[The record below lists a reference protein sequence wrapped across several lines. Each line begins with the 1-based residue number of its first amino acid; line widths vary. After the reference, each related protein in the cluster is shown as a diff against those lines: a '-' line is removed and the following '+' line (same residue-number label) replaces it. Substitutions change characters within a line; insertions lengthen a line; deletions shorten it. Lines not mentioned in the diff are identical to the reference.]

1 MNSQVGAYDSRLI
14 YILMFLVSFFWGLA
28 WPVGRILA
36 TDLLDYPYSV
46 MFFRYLFAIP
56 VLFGWLWFKEGNV
69 VPMKRDYSYLLL
81 LAFTSVF
88 LYQFGYMFG
97 MQKTAAS
104 DASLII
110 GFNPVSVSILSV
122 LILSHSLTRNGMIGI
137 FLSFSGVVLIFLASP
152 NVDIDFSDRL
162 IGNAYIMFGAF
173 AYAIYVVAMRRYV
186 LLIREDPLSSLATI
200 SWVSLIG
207 CFMFVPFV
215 INEAPWERVWDIQE
229 WILIAYLGVLSTAL
243 CYVFFAMGV
252 ETIGANKAASFINVV
267 PIFGILSSW
276 IWIGEELGIVQ
287 LVSFILIYFGVKLVN
302 QQPPEVIKNR
312 PEVPNQDD

>member
-1 MNSQVGAYDSRLI
+1 MDSEKPAYNSRFI
-14 YILMFLVSFFWGLA
+14 YILMFLVAFFWGLA

-69 VPMKRDYSYLLL
+69 VPMKRDYSYLIL

-88 LYQFGYMFG
+88 VYQFGYMFG

-110 GFNPVSVSILSV
+110 GFNPVSVSLLSF
-122 LILSHSLTRNGMIGI
+122 LILSHNITREGILGI
-137 FLSFSGVVLIFLASP
+137 FLSFTGVILIFLASP
-152 NVDIDFSDRL
+152 NVNINFSDRL

-186 LLIREDPLSSLATI
+186 LVVKENPLSSLATI
-200 SWVSLIG
+200 SWASLIG

-215 INEAPWERVWDIQE
+215 LEESPWNRLWSNSE
-229 WILIAYLGVLSTAL
+229 WFLIAYLGILSTAL

-276 IWIGEELGIVQ
+276 LWIDEELGLVQ
-287 LVSFILIYFGVKLVN
+287 IVSFVLIYYGVKLVN
-302 QQPPEVIKNR
+302 KQPSETIPR
-312 PEVPNQDD
+312 D

>member
-1 MNSQVGAYDSRLI
+1 MSQESAYNSRLI
-14 YILMFLVSFFWGLA
+14 YILMFLVAFFWGLA
-28 WPVGRILA
+28 WPVGRLLA

-46 MFFRYLFAIP
+46 MFFRYLFAVP

-69 VPMKRDYSYLLL
+69 VPLKRDYNYLLL

-122 LILSHSLTRNGMIGI
+122 LILSHSLTRNAIIGI
-137 FLSFSGVVLIFLASP
+137 FLSFTGVVLIFIASP

-162 IGNAYIMFGAF
+162 VGNAYIMFGAF

-186 LLIREDPLSSLATI
+186 LLVKENPLSSLATI
-200 SWVSLIG
+200 TWASLIG
-207 CFMFVPFV
+207 CFLFIPFV
-215 INEAPWERVWDIQE
+215 ISETPWDRAWSHQE
-229 WILIAYLGVLSTAL
+229 WILIGYLGVLSTAL

-252 ETIGANKAASFINVV
+252 ETIGANRAASFINVV

-276 IWIGEELGIVQ
+276 IWIGEELGYVQ
-287 LVSFILIYFGVKLVN
+287 LVSFVLIYFGVRLVN
-302 QQPPEVIKNR
+302 QQPPEVIKNS
-312 PEVPNQDD
+312 EELADTDV

>member
-1 MNSQVGAYDSRLI
+1 MSSQTLAYNSRFI
-14 YILMFLVSFFWGLA
+14 YILMFLVAFFWGLA

-36 TDLLDYPYSV
+36 TDLLSYPYSV

-69 VPMKRDYSYLLL
+69 VPLKRDYSYLLL

-110 GFNPVSVSILSV
+110 GFNPVSVSLLSV
-122 LILSHSLTRNGMIGI
+122 FVLSHSLTRNGIIGI
-137 FLSFSGVVLIFLASP
+137 FLSFTGVLLIFLASP
-152 NVDIDFSDRL
+152 NVDINFSDRL

-186 LLIREDPLSSLATI
+186 LVVSENPLSSLATI
-200 SWVSLIG
+200 SWTSLIG
-207 CFMFVPFV
+207 CLMFVPFV
-215 INEAPWERVWDIQE
+215 INESPWNRVWENEE
-229 WILIAYLGVLSTAL
+229 WALIAYLGVLSTAL

-276 IWIGEELGIVQ
+276 LWIGEELGLVQ
-287 LVSFILIYFGVKLVN
+287 IVSFILIYYGVKLVN
-302 QQPPEVIKNR
+302 QQPSESLR
-312 PEVPNQDD
+312 ST